1 MRPPNPYNYN
11 LPVGPE
17 MFFGREAD
25 LEAVVRGL
33 TGAPGDSFALIGG
46 RRMGKTSFLE
56 ALKRALERPV
66 DHLLPV
72 PVLLD
77 MSGERLD
84 SVPAFFR
91 TVAEEAGE
99 VLADRTGS
107 LPGACGWDET
117 RPPAKAFER
126 WLLECRRAVTERE
139 GKALRLILLLDE
151 CEQIV
156 GHPWTPD
163 LYGAL
168 RALLVGEATRP
179 HLKVVM
185 AGSHRF
191 LTQVRQEGSPLRN
204 VLKYHYL
211 RVLPEEATRDLI
223 VRPTGGILPDP
234 VVREVIRQSG
244 GHPFLTQYLMHH
256 LWEGGLEGATEEAV
270 RRVAAGFP
278 HQRDDFRAWAEGLG
292 DSGRRV
298 YALLLRADGPLSEDE
313 IRAALPAPLPDLP
326 QALEALCYHGL
337 VVQDAADRYAIAG
350 QMFREWFIRTVVPEL
365 PPSPPRPDELRL
377 QQLAEHIEQDLR
389 LLKEYEDALRY
400 EDDPRRKERYRREIA
415 QLRESAARY
424 RREYEE
430 LRRQAPAAAV
440 ALGAISNQLDRMDA
454 RLDAL
459 LQGQEALQVSLSDLR
474 QTVLDRFDTGER
486 ALIAALTEH
495 LDRAQLETVAAILE
509 ALETESISR
518 QEMEATLKVVRE
530 ALAALQ
536 QSGVL
541 SPERYRN
548 FQEAVDAP
556 HLDVQHKFKA
566 AIPMIPGLLA
576 YEWEIGLGSGADL
589 EAAWRRLVEWAKGRR
604 KR

>member
-1 MRPPNPYNYN
+1 MRPSNPYNYN

-25 LEAVVRGL
+25 LEAAVRGL
-33 TGAPGDSFALIGG
+33 TGAPGDSFALVGG
-46 RRMGKTSFLE
+46 RRMGKTSLLE
-56 ALKRALERPV
+56 ALKRVLERPV
-66 DHLLPV
+66 DHILPV
-72 PVLLD
+72 PVFLD
-77 MSGERLD
+77 MSGERVD

-91 TVAEEAGE
+91 TVAEGAGE
-99 VLADRTGS
+99 VLAARTVG
-107 LPGACGWDET
+107 LPGACGWDEP

-126 WLLECRRAVTERE
+126 WLLECHRAVMERE

-151 CEQIV
+151 CEQMV

-163 LYGAL
+163 LYGIL

-223 VRPTGGILPDP
+223 VRPTGGVLPDP

-256 LWEGGLEGATEEAV
+256 LWEEGLEGATVEAV

-278 HQRDDFRAWAEGLG
+278 HERDDFRAWAEGMG
-292 DSGRRV
+292 DSGRQV
-298 YALLLRADGPLSEDE
+298 YARLLRADGPLSEDE

-337 VVQDAADRYAIAG
+337 VVRDTAGRYAIAG
-350 QMFREWFIRTVVPEL
+350 QMFREWFIRTVIPEPL
-365 PPSPPRPDELRL
+365 SSPLYPNHLRL
-377 QQLAEHIEQDLR
+377 QQLAEHIERDLR

-400 EDDPRRKERYRREIA
+400 EDDPRRKAKYRREIED
-415 QLRESAARY
+415 LRESAARY

-430 LRRQAPAAAV
+430 LLGQAPAATAT
-440 ALGAISNQLDRMDA
+440 LSTIGNQLGRMDA
-454 RLDAL
+454 KLDAL
-459 LQGQEALQVSLSDLR
+459 LQGQEAVQTSLSDLR
-474 QTVLDRFDTGER
+474 QTVLDRFDTGTR
-486 ALIAALTEH
+486 DLIAALTEH

-509 ALETESISR
+509 ALETESVSR
-518 QEMEATLKVVRE
+518 QEMEATLVAVQE
-530 ALAALQ
+530 ALVALQ

-541 SPERYRN
+541 SPERYQN
-548 FQEAVDAP
+548 LQETVDAP

-566 AIPMIPGLLA
+566 AIPIIPGLLA
-576 YEWEIGLGSGADL
+576 YEWEFGLGSEADL
-589 EAAWRRLVEWAKGRR
+589 ETAWHRLVEWAKGRR